1 MSTPLL
7 SVRDLSVTFPSE
19 AGPVHAVQ
27 NLSYE
32 VRTGEA
38 LAIVGESGSGKSV
51 SSLAVM
57 GLLQASASISG
68 SISFEGNDMLGMS
81 DHELSRLR
89 GEKISMVFQ
98 DPLSALTPVFTIGR
112 QIAEV
117 IKIHHPTISENA
129 ARLRAIEL
137 LDAVGIP
144 EPARRSRQ
152 YPHEFSGGMRQRTV
166 IAIAIANEPDLIIA
180 DEPTTALDVTV
191 QAQVMDLLKTAQ
203 QMVDAATILI
213 THDLGVVA
221 GFADRVLVMQNAR
234 EVETGD
240 VEHIFYEPQQPYT
253 QRLLAAVP
261 RIDTV
266 SRRDEIGPVD
276 LADPESVAHA
286 RRAARAVDLGTRD
299 LSARPTV
306 LEVADLRKTY
316 PITKG
321 ALVRRK
327 VGVQKA
333 VDGISF
339 DVHEGE
345 CFALVGESGC
355 GKTTTLMEIMNLRA
369 PEEGTIRINGTD
381 TSALTRAERSRLRSD
396 VSIVFQDPM
405 ASLDPRMPIGDILRE
420 PMRVQ
425 GYDTK
430 RMDDRVSWLLDTV
443 GLQPEHAMRFPTE
456 FSGGQRQRVGVARA
470 LACEPKLVILDEPT
484 SALDVTIQAGILT
497 LLGDLKRRLGVSYL
511 FVSHDLSVVA
521 NISDRIAVMY
531 RGRIVEVGS
540 TAEVFENPRHPYTK
554 SLLSAAP
561 VPDPRIERTKERVV
575 FDRAAFDEEAAGV

>member
-68 SISFEGNDMLGMS
+68 SISFEGNDMLAMS